1 MIIKTYTSSS
11 AITFA
16 PGWGNISN
24 NLFDIDIPSG
34 YREIERHFESPGYN
48 IAIFYTNNG
57 SNPMYYSKHPS
68 SYTTSINMIVVYGK
82 EDSITLL

>member
-11 AITFA
+11 TITFE

-24 NLFDIDIPSG
+24 NLFDKYTPSG
-34 YREIERHFESPGYN
+34 YREIERHFESPGPN

-57 SNPMYYSKHPS
+57 SSPMYYSKHPS
-68 SYTTSINMIVVYGK
+68 YYTTSVNMIVVYGK
-82 EDSITLL
+82 EDSITLP

>member
-11 AITFA
+11 AITFI

-68 SYTTSINMIVVYGK
+68 SYTTIINMIVAYGK